1 MVNDTPDLN
10 PSLVSSDLEKLT
22 MFNKGEEKASLI
34 KNKIFVEIVY
44 NSFITLHKH
53 KQ

>member
-1 MVNDTPDLN
+1 
-10 PSLVSSDLEKLT
+10 
-22 MFNKGEEKASLI
+22 MFNKGEEKRVLL